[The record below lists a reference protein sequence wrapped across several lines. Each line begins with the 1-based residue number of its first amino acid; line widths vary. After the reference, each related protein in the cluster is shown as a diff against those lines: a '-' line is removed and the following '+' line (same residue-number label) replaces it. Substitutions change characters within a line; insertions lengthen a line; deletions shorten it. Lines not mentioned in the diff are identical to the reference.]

1 MKSLTNYIKV
11 ILLVLIVV
19 MGTEII
25 GPDAA
30 IAVTIVT
37 IVVLFITIVT
47 DIFYS
52 EEKGKWKSKHIYQV
66 EDLKY

>member
-11 ILLVLIVV
+11 ILLILIVV

-37 IVVLFITIVT
+37 IVVLFTAIIT

-52 EEKGKWKSKHIYQV
+52 EEKVK
-66 EDLKY
+66 

>member
-37 IVVLFITIVT
+37 IIVLFITIVT

-52 EEKGKWKSKHIYQV
+52 EEKGK
-66 EDLKY
+66 